1 VIRINEMA
9 DNLCELLTSAFGINL
24 SLISVEENHDTKRL
38 AEFAVEQNR
47 RMRWLAACECRISAA
62 PRRRSQRCAG
72 RASDGLVGA
81 SRPRVISCQEVLD
94 RLEYGVGTAIV
105 HGDVSN
111 LIDWADLTA
120 WD

>member
-47 RMRWLAACECRISAA
+47 RMRWLAACEC
-62 PRRRSQRCAG
+62 
-72 RASDGLVGA
+72 
-81 SRPRVISCQEVLD
+81 
-94 RLEYGVGTAIV
+94 
-105 HGDVSN
+105 
-111 LIDWADLTA
+111 
-120 WD
+120 